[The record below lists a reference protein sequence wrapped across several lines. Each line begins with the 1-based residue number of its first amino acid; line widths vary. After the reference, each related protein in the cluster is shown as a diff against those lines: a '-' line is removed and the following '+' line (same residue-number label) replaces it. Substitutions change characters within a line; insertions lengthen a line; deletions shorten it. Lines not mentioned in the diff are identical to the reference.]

1 MSTFVDKSN
10 QPDDS
15 IGVCWLEADG
25 TIVLKLKAV
34 GPDGI
39 VGQGI
44 LRYSPDHSQYQDI
57 LDHVG
62 PLAPDQTKTVA
73 PWPD

>member
-1 MSTFVDKSN
+1 MSTPTDI
-10 QPDDS
+10 PDSPEDS

-25 TIVLKLKAV
+25 TIVLKLKAN
-34 GPDGI
+34 GPGGV

-44 LRYSPDHSQYQDI
+44 LRYSKEHSQYQDI
-57 LDHVG
+57 LDHIG
-62 PLAPDQTKTVA
+62 PLKSGDIKAVA